1 MTVDEAI
8 EIFSQSNFLKKEGIV
23 SMLEEL
29 KHYRFLFSPV
39 SNPDVSGERL
49 YTACAS
55 CRNNPKN
62 GGSGIC
68 FCALETPG
76 ITIN

>member
-8 EIFSQSNFLKKEGIV
+8 EIFSQSDFLKKEGIV

-39 SNPDVSGERL
+39 SNPDVSGERP
-49 YTACAS
+49 YSVCES
-55 CRNNPKN
+55 CSNNPKN

-68 FCALETPG
+68 FCTLGTPG

>member
-8 EIFSQSNFLKKEGIV
+8 EIFSRSDFLKKEGIV

-39 SNPDVSGERL
+39 SNSDVSVERP
-49 YTACAS
+49 YTACES
-55 CRNNPKN
+55 CSNNPKN

-68 FCALETPG
+68 FCTLGTPE
-76 ITIN
+76 IT

>member
-8 EIFSQSNFLKKEGIV
+8 EIFSQRDFLKKEGIL

-39 SNPDVSGERL
+39 SNPNVSGERP
-49 YTACAS
+49 YTACVS
-55 CRNNPKN
+55 CSNNPQN

-68 FCALETPG
+68 FCTLGTPE
-76 ITIN
+76 IT

>member
-8 EIFSQSNFLKKEGIV
+8 EIFSQSDFLKKEGIV

-39 SNPDVSGERL
+39 SNPDVNGERPH
-49 YTACAS
+49 TACES
-55 CRNNPKN
+55 CSNNPRN

-68 FCALETPG
+68 FCTLGTSE
-76 ITIN
+76 IT

>member
-8 EIFSQSNFLKKEGIV
+8 EIFSQSSFLKKEGIV

-29 KHYRFLFSPV
+29 KHYRFLFSPA
-39 SNPDVSGERL
+39 SNPDVSGERP
-49 YTACAS
+49 YNVCES
-55 CRNNPKN
+55 CSNNPKN

-68 FCALETPG
+68 FCTLGTPG
-76 ITIN
+76 IT